1 MSDLITQ
8 PETGALSGAYA
19 HGTLDQY
26 NTAELDQINK
36 VQYAG
41 QLIDEV
47 QHTFQCEVIRLKL
60 LLELWEEEQMRR
72 LLLLNSSSLFA
83 TVGVCRLGMRA
94 RKPGLEVK
102 R

>member
-1 MSDLITQ
+1 MSELVTQ
-8 PETGALSGAYA
+8 PDTGSLTGAYA

-41 QLIDEV
+41 QMIDEV

-60 LLELWEEEQMRR
+60 LLDGKDQ
-72 LLLLNSSSLFA
+72 A
-83 TVGVCRLGMRA
+83 D
-94 RKPGLEVK
+94 
-102 R
+102 